1 MRRLALL
8 TAAVALLL
16 VPAAP
21 AHKPGHGHG
30 HGDPFPKLI
39 ALPDGWQPEGIAI
52 KRSNFFV
59 GSIPT
64 GAVYR
69 GDVRTGQGAPL
80 VPAHEGRAA
89 IGLKVHHKQLWVAG
103 GPTGKAFVYDARTGA
118 DVAEHTLTTAT
129 PSFINDVAVGK
140 REAFFTNSRAAE
152 VFAVP
157 LRGGP
162 VRRIAIT
169 GDFAQ
174 TGGPTATNLNG
185 LAVAGRHTLILVQ
198 TNTGTLFAA
207 DTRTGVA
214 RAIDLGGANVMN
226 GDGLLLL
233 HRTLFVV
240 QNRLNKIAVI
250 RLSRDLARGRV
261 VREITDPAF
270 DVPTTIAAHRKH
282 LYAVNARFGTT
293 DPQPAKYNVVRVP

>member
-16 VPAAP
+16 APAAAP
-21 AHKPGHGHG
+21 AHHGHPQS
-30 HGDPFPKLI
+30 PFPKLI

-52 KRSNFFV
+52 KGSTFFV

-118 DVAEHTLTTAT
+118 DVAELTLTTG
-129 PSFINDVAVGK
+129 PRFINDVAIGK

-162 VRRIAIT
+162 ARRIAIT

-174 TGGPTATNLNG
+174 TGDATATNLNG

-198 TNTGTLFAA
+198 TNTGRLFAA

-214 RAIDLGGANVMN
+214 RAIDLGGATVMN
-226 GDGLLLL
+226 GDGILLA

-250 RLSRDLARGRV
+250 HLSRDLARGRV

-270 DVPTTIAAHRKH
+270 DVPTTIAATRKH

>member
-8 TAAVALLL
+8 AAAVLLL
-16 VPAAP
+16 VPAAAP
-21 AHKPGHGHG
+21 AHSPSHS
-30 HGDPFPKLI
+30 PFPKLI

-52 KRSNFFV
+52 EHKSFYV

-69 GDVRTGQGAPL
+69 GDLRTGQGAPL

-118 DVAEHTLTTAT
+118 DVAEFALAT
-129 PSFINDVAVGK
+129 GTPFINDVAIGR
-140 REAFFTNSRAAE
+140 REAYFTNSRAAE

-162 VRRIAIT
+162 VRRIAIG
-169 GDFAQ
+169 GDFVQ

-185 LAVAGRHTLILVQ
+185 IAVAGRHTLLLVQ
-198 TNTGTLFAA
+198 TNTGKLFAA
-207 DTRTGVA
+207 DTRTGIA
-214 RAIDLGGANVMN
+214 RTIDLGGADVLN
-226 GDGLLLL
+226 GDGILLRG
-233 HRTLFVV
+233 RTLFVV
-240 QNRLNKIAVI
+240 QNRLNQIAVI
-250 RLSRDLARGRV
+250 HLSGDLRRGTL
-261 VREITDPAF
+261 VRTITDPAF
-270 DVPTTIAAHRKH
+270 DVPTTIARHGRH
-282 LYAVNARFGTT
+282 LYVVNARFGTT
-293 DPQPAKYNVVRVP
+293 DPQPARYNVVRVP

>member
-1 MRRLALL
+1 
-8 TAAVALLL
+8 
-16 VPAAP
+16 
-21 AHKPGHGHG
+21 
-30 HGDPFPKLI
+30 
-39 ALPDGWQPEGIAI
+39 
-52 KRSNFFV
+52 
-59 GSIPT
+59 
-64 GAVYR
+64 
-69 GDVRTGQGAPL
+69 
-80 VPAHEGRAA
+80 
-89 IGLKVHHKQLWVAG
+89 VAG

-118 DVAEHTLTTAT
+118 DVAELTLTTG
-129 PSFINDVAVGK
+129 PRFINDVAIGK

-162 VRRIAIT
+162 ARRIAIT

-174 TGGPTATNLNG
+174 TGEPTATNLNG

-198 TNTGTLFAA
+198 TNTGRLFAA

-214 RAIDLGGANVMN
+214 RAIDLGGATVMN

-250 RLSRDLARGRV
+250 HLSRDLARGTV
-261 VREITDPAF
+261 VHEITDTAF
-270 DVPTTIAAHRKH
+270 DVPRTIAAHRKH

>member
-8 TAAVALLL
+8 AAAALLL
-16 VPAAP
+16 VPATAP
-21 AHKPGHGHG
+21 AHAPSHF
-30 HGDPFPKLI
+30 PFPKLI

-52 KRSNFFV
+52 QRKSFYV

-69 GDVRTGQGAPL
+69 GDLRTGQGAPL
-80 VPAHEGRAA
+80 VPAHDGRSA

-118 DVAEHTLTTAT
+118 DVAEFTLAT
-129 PSFINDVAVGK
+129 GTPFINDVAIGR

-152 VFAVP
+152 VFAVG
-157 LRGGP
+157 LRDGA
-162 VRRIAIT
+162 VRRIPIT
-169 GDFAQ
+169 GDFVQ
-174 TGGPTATNLNG
+174 TGAPTDTNLNG
-185 LAVAGRHTLILVQ
+185 IAVAGRHTIVHVQ
-198 TNTGTLFAA
+198 TNTGKLFAA

-214 RAIDLGGANVMN
+214 RAIDLGGADVMN
-226 GDGLLLL
+226 GDGILLRG
-233 HRTLFVV
+233 RTLFVV
-240 QNRLNKIAVI
+240 QNRLNQIAVI
-250 RLSRDLARGRV
+250 RLSRDLSRGTI
-261 VREITDPAF
+261 VRTITDPAF
-270 DVPTTIAAHRKH
+270 DVPTTIAAHHKY